1 MAIRIS
7 AGGGSRHGRQG
18 WVDVRL
24 LWITIAVREG
34 IGALF
39 PRYPAPSHCPRYSRL
54 LGERMLALAE
64 EHQTRVVLP
73 DLSRM
78 PDIEYSALQALIEG
92 GRRALWLSGL
102 NPGVLEV
109 VRNAGLADLLGRDR
123 LSFKCA
129 AGEPALS
136 GPATG
141 GRVGGSGCGGG
152 AACRT

>member
-24 LWITIAVREG
+24 LWITIAVRQE

-39 PRYPAPSHCPRYSRL
+39 PRYPTPSHCPRYSRL

-64 EHQTRVVLP
+64 EHQTRVVLF

-92 GRRALWLSGL
+92 GG
-102 NPGVLEV
+102 
-109 VRNAGLADLLGRDR
+109 
-123 LSFKCA
+123 
-129 AGEPALS
+129 
-136 GPATG
+136 GP
-141 GRVGGSGCGGG
+141 SGCRGSTP
-152 AACRT
+152 AFWRWCATRVWPTA